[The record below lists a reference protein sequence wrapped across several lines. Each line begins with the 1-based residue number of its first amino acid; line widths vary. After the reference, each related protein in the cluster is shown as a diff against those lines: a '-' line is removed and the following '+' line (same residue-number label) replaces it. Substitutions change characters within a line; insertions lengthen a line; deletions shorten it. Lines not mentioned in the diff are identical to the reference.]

1 MYSYKAVFFGHE
13 KEGNLDTLYNM
24 DNLGVMKL
32 TMSQAQKDRC
42 YMAPLT

>member
-13 KEGNLDTLYNM
+13 KEGNLDTYNM

-32 TMSQAQKDRC
+32 TMSQAQKGRC